1 MNKYYLIHFVTQ
13 GVKNDTK
20 NYQFIKI
27 YHIFAYRVLNLNYH
41 ECITL
46 NFFIMKSIYLSVA
59 LLLTVVSFMASC
71 SKSDDYLNAIP
82 KDTPMVASINLKAL
96 GEKAGI
102 NDSEN
107 KEALGKL
114 TDMLKKEMN
123 ATSFEKLQSIIEN
136 PKECGIDLNK
146 PVYAFTSDE
155 KSLILTAKVI
165 DKEAL
170 TSSITLL
177 GNNSEANA
185 ITEEEGYS
193 FSQLDNNSYL
203 AFNEST
209 LIAVKSNIP
218 ANTDKMKLNA
228 IEILNRKG
236 DESIVSDKGFIKMQ
250 DEKADI
256 AIYNNFEIFDNSY
269 KNILAMGLGVEDAAK
284 KCKLISGILFENG
297 KLVINSELYTEDD
310 KIKELQEKQN
320 DYLSHINNSL
330 LKFFPKS
337 SLCLMSISMENDKIF
352 EMLKEN
358 KDFQKNIS
366 LEDAETIEEILKSI
380 GKEITFGVTDF
391 NLTEKPAIVIYAE
404 AKNGDILKELYN
416 NKNSNS
422 FTRNSR
428 FTELKE
434 NEYLIQSGR
443 DNIFIG
449 YKNDMIYAT
458 NSETWYKNIGKKLE
472 DSAEDNTYAKDI
484 KGKRMAYIIDF
495 NALSQLPVM
504 QKVLKSGDAK
514 MTAVGSVLKNADNM
528 SITYD
533 DEITMTV
540 QLKDTKTNFLKQM
553 IQITKELAGI

>member
-1 MNKYYLIHFVTQ
+1 
-13 GVKNDTK
+13 
-20 NYQFIKI
+20 
-27 YHIFAYRVLNLNYH
+27 
-41 ECITL
+41 
-46 NFFIMKSIYLSVA
+46 MKSIYLSVA

-123 ATSFEKLQSIIEN
+123 AASFEKLQSIIEN

-155 KSLILTAKVI
+155 KSLILTAKI
-165 DKEAL
+165 LDKEAL
-170 TSSITLL
+170 ANSIKILSNDT
-177 GNNSEANA
+177 EANA
-185 ITEEEGYS
+185 VTEEEGYS
-193 FSQLDNNSYL
+193 FSQMDNQSYL
-203 AFNEST
+203 AFNENT
-209 LIAVKSNIP
+209 LIAVKSNIS
-218 ANTDKMKLNA
+218 ADTDKMKLNA

-236 DESIVSDKGFIKMQ
+236 EESMASDKGFLKMQ

-256 AIYNNFEIFDNSY
+256 AIYNNFEILDDSY

-284 KCKLISGILFENG
+284 KCKLISGIFFEEG
-297 KLVINSELYTEDD
+297 KLVINSELYTEDE
-310 KIKELQEKQN
+310 KIKELQKKQN
-320 DYLSHINNSL
+320 EYLSHINNSL

-337 SLCLMSISMENDKIF
+337 SLCLMSLSMENDKIF

-366 LEDAETIEEILKSI
+366 LEDAETIEKILKSI

-391 NLTEKPAIVIYAE
+391 NMTEKPAIVVYAE

-416 NKNSNS
+416 NKDSNS

-458 NSETWYKNIGKKLE
+458 NNETLYKNVGKKLE

-484 KGKRMAYIIDF
+484 KGKRLAYVVDF
-495 NALSQLPVM
+495 NALSQLPIM
-504 QKVLKSGDAK
+504 QMVLKSGNAK

-528 SITYD
+528 TITYD
-533 DEITMTV
+533 NEFTMTV
-540 QLKDTKTNFLKQM
+540 QLKDTKANFLKQM
-553 IQITKELAGI
+553 IKFTKELAGI

>member
-1 MNKYYLIHFVTQ
+1 MNKYYLIHFLTQ

-366 LEDAETIEEILKSI
+366 LEDAETIEKILKSI

-504 QKVLKSGDAK
+504 QMVLKSGDAK

>member
-1 MNKYYLIHFVTQ
+1 MNKYSFIHYVTQ
-13 GVKNDTK
+13 PAKNNTK
-20 NYQFIKI
+20 NYQFIRI
-27 YHIFAYRVLNLNYH
+27 NYIFAYRVLNFNYH

-123 ATSFEKLQSIIEN
+123 AASFEKLQSIIEN

-155 KSLILTAKVI
+155 KSLILTAKI
-165 DKEAL
+165 LDKEAL
-170 TSSITLL
+170 ANSIKILSNDT
-177 GNNSEANA
+177 EANA
-185 ITEEEGYS
+185 VTEEEGYS
-193 FSQLDNNSYL
+193 FSQMNNQSYL
-203 AFNEST
+203 AFNENT
-209 LIAVKSNIP
+209 LIAVKSNIS
-218 ANTDKMKLNA
+218 ADTDKMKLNA

-236 DESIVSDKGFIKMQ
+236 EESMASDKGFIKMQ

-256 AIYNNFEIFDNSY
+256 AIYNNFEILDDSY

-284 KCKLISGILFENG
+284 KCKLISGIFFEEG
-297 KLVINSELYTEDD
+297 RLVINSELYTEDE
-310 KIKELQEKQN
+310 KIKELQKNQN
-320 DYLSHINNSL
+320 EYLSHINNSL

-337 SLCLMSISMENDKIF
+337 SLCLMSLSMENDKIF

-366 LEDAETIEEILKSI
+366 LEDAETIEKILKSI

-391 NLTEKPAIVIYAE
+391 NMTEKPAIVVYAE

-416 NKNSNS
+416 NKDSNS

-458 NSETWYKNIGKKLE
+458 NNETLYKNVGKKLE
-472 DSAEDNTYAKDI
+472 DSAENNTYAKDI
-484 KGKRMAYIIDF
+484 KGKRLAYVVDF
-495 NALSQLPVM
+495 NALNQLPIM
-504 QKVLKSGDAK
+504 QMVLKSGNAK

-528 SITYD
+528 TITYD
-533 DEITMTV
+533 NEFTMTV
-540 QLKDTKTNFLKQM
+540 QLKDTKANFLKQM
-553 IQITKELAGI
+553 IKFTKELAGI

>member
-1 MNKYYLIHFVTQ
+1 MLLNQ
-13 GVKNDTK
+13 QKNNTK
-20 NYQFIKI
+20 NYQFIRI
-27 YHIFAYRVLNLNYH
+27 NYIFAYRVLNFNYH

-123 ATSFEKLQSIIEN
+123 AASFEKLQSIIEN

-155 KSLILTAKVI
+155 KSLILTAKI
-165 DKEAL
+165 LDKEAL
-170 TSSITLL
+170 ANSIKILSNDT
-177 GNNSEANA
+177 EANA
-185 ITEEEGYS
+185 VTEEEGYS
-193 FSQLDNNSYL
+193 FSQMDNQSYL
-203 AFNEST
+203 AFNENT
-209 LIAVKSNIP
+209 LIAVKSNIS
-218 ANTDKMKLNA
+218 ADTDKMKLNA

-236 DESIVSDKGFIKMQ
+236 EESMASDKGFIKMQ

-256 AIYNNFEIFDNSY
+256 AIYNNFEILDDSY

-284 KCKLISGILFENG
+284 KCKLISGIFFEEG
-297 KLVINSELYTEDD
+297 KLVINSELYTEDE
-310 KIKELQEKQN
+310 KIKELQKKQN
-320 DYLSHINNSL
+320 EYLSHINNSL

-337 SLCLMSISMENDKIF
+337 SLCLMSLSMENDKIF

-366 LEDAETIEEILKSI
+366 LEDAETIEKILKSI

-391 NLTEKPAIVIYAE
+391 NMTEKPAIVVYAE

-416 NKNSNS
+416 NKDSNS

-458 NSETWYKNIGKKLE
+458 NNETLYKNVGKKLE

-484 KGKRMAYIIDF
+484 KGKRLAYVVDF
-495 NALSQLPVM
+495 NALSQLPIM
-504 QKVLKSGDAK
+504 QMVLKSGNAK

-528 SITYD
+528 TITYD
-533 DEITMTV
+533 DEFTMTV
-540 QLKDTKTNFLKQM
+540 QLKDTKANFLKQM
-553 IQITKELAGI
+553 IKFTKELAGI

>member
-1 MNKYYLIHFVTQ
+1 MLLNQ
-13 GVKNDTK
+13 QKNNTK
-20 NYQFIKI
+20 NYQFIRI
-27 YHIFAYRVLNLNYH
+27 NYIFAYRVLNFNYH

-96 GEKAGI
+96 GEKAVI

-123 ATSFEKLQSIIEN
+123 AASFEKLQSIIEN

-155 KSLILTAKVI
+155 KSLILTAKI
-165 DKEAL
+165 LDKEAL
-170 TSSITLL
+170 ANSIKILSNDT
-177 GNNSEANA
+177 EANA
-185 ITEEEGYS
+185 VTEEEGYS
-193 FSQLDNNSYL
+193 FSQMNNQSYL
-203 AFNEST
+203 AFNENT
-209 LIAVKSNIP
+209 LIAVKSNIS
-218 ANTDKMKLNA
+218 ADTDKMKLNA

-236 DESIVSDKGFIKMQ
+236 EESMASDKGFIKMQ

-256 AIYNNFEIFDNSY
+256 AIYNNFEILDDSY
-269 KNILAMGLGVEDAAK
+269 KNILAMSLGVEDAAK
-284 KCKLISGILFENG
+284 KCKLISGIFFEEG
-297 KLVINSELYTEDD
+297 RLVINSELYTEDE
-310 KIKELQEKQN
+310 KIKELQKNQN
-320 DYLSHINNSL
+320 EYLSHINNSL

-337 SLCLMSISMENDKIF
+337 SLCLMSLSMENDKIF

-366 LEDAETIEEILKSI
+366 LEDAETIEKILKSI

-391 NLTEKPAIVIYAE
+391 NMTEKPAIVVYAE

-416 NKNSNS
+416 NKDSNS

-458 NSETWYKNIGKKLE
+458 NNETLYKNVGKKLE
-472 DSAEDNTYAKDI
+472 DSAENNTYAKDI
-484 KGKRMAYIIDF
+484 KGKRLAYVVDF
-495 NALSQLPVM
+495 NALNQLPIM
-504 QKVLKSGDAK
+504 QMVLKSGNAK

-528 SITYD
+528 TITYD
-533 DEITMTV
+533 NEFTMTV
-540 QLKDTKTNFLKQM
+540 QLKDTKANFLKQM
-553 IQITKELAGI
+553 IKFTKELAGI

>member
-1 MNKYYLIHFVTQ
+1 MNKYSFIHYVTQ
-13 GVKNDTK
+13 PAKNNTK
-20 NYQFIKI
+20 NYQFIRI
-27 YHIFAYRVLNLNYH
+27 NYIFAYRVLNFNYH

-123 ATSFEKLQSIIEN
+123 AASFEKLQSIIEN

-155 KSLILTAKVI
+155 KSLILTAKI
-165 DKEAL
+165 LDKEAL
-170 TSSITLL
+170 ANSIKILSNDT
-177 GNNSEANA
+177 EANA
-185 ITEEEGYS
+185 VTEEEGYS
-193 FSQLDNNSYL
+193 FSQMNNQSYL
-203 AFNEST
+203 AFNENT
-209 LIAVKSNIP
+209 LIAVKSNIS
-218 ANTDKMKLNA
+218 ADTDKMKLNA

-236 DESIVSDKGFIKMQ
+236 EESMASDKGFIKMQ

-256 AIYNNFEIFDNSY
+256 AIYNNFEILDDSY
-269 KNILAMGLGVEDAAK
+269 KNILAMSLGVEDAAK
-284 KCKLISGILFENG
+284 KCKLISGIFFEEG
-297 KLVINSELYTEDD
+297 RLVINSELYTEDE
-310 KIKELQEKQN
+310 KIKELQKNQN
-320 DYLSHINNSL
+320 EYLSHINNSL

-337 SLCLMSISMENDKIF
+337 SLCLMSLSMENDKIF

-366 LEDAETIEEILKSI
+366 LEDAETIEKILKSI

-391 NLTEKPAIVIYAE
+391 NMTEKPAIVVYAE

-416 NKNSNS
+416 NKDSNS

-458 NSETWYKNIGKKLE
+458 NNETLYKNVGKKLE
-472 DSAEDNTYAKDI
+472 DSAENNTYAKDI
-484 KGKRMAYIIDF
+484 KGKRLAYVVDF
-495 NALSQLPVM
+495 NALNQLPIM
-504 QKVLKSGDAK
+504 QMVLKSGNAK

-528 SITYD
+528 TITYD
-533 DEITMTV
+533 NEFTMTV
-540 QLKDTKTNFLKQM
+540 QLKDTKANFLKQM
-553 IQITKELAGI
+553 IKFTKELAGI